1 MYKNRICGI
10 IALAGRFTWSLRP
23 PLEAEEVVVMT
34 DYEMIMV
41 VLAILGLLIAAFKLG
56 RK

>member
-1 MYKNRICGI
+1 
-10 IALAGRFTWSLRP
+10 LRP

>member
-1 MYKNRICGI
+1 MWI
-10 IALAGRFTWSLRP
+10 AGRFTWGLRS
-23 PLEAEEVVVMT
+23 PLGTEEVIAMT